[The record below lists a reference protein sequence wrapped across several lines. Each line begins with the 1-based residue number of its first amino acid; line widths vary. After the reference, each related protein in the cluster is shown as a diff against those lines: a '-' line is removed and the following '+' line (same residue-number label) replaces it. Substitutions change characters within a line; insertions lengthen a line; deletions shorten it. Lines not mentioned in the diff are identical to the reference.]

1 MNPEFLPF
9 DAQRAWLDAALA
21 DDVTARDALV
31 ACARWTDPEPFAL
44 AVTAVVDG
52 ARVGALA
59 DVLRE
64 SLSSVDDTTLHR
76 VLRKLDARERERASL
91 ALFAALLLQ
100 VAESLPVERI
110 EARCLVER
118 WLRRADFPWRA
129 DRSSLLSRT
138 GAELRALA
146 DADPDTRA
154 KIDAL
159 GAAVLD
165 VLARSPR
172 SLSQA
177 HAEELLAARVYT
189 AASHFLEELLQNAD
203 DAEATIFTVAIE
215 GAEVTVSHD
224 GNPFAPRDVVGVLS
238 VGQSTKGRGQ
248 IGTFGVGFKSV
259 YAVSAR
265 PRVYSGAFA
274 FEIVDVS
281 RPRPVHDR
289 PAGVDPSHTA
299 IVLPLSAP
307 EHPQRGTDAVLRH
320 ARALPAEVL
329 LTLRHVRALALKG
342 ARHVRAV
349 AGDDGVVRLIEG
361 GSARSFV
368 VCERGDARVIV
379 ALGDG
384 GELVPVEPGRPTL
397 YAFLPTLERTGLRV
411 RAQAPF
417 VVPVDRERVDLAH
430 PANAALLRDVA
441 DAFAAA
447 LLRLRGR
454 AGWSEIVPLPE
465 EMANPSLRAMA
476 ARVGE
481 ELQREPVLRAA
492 DGGWVAPDRACVLAD
507 AALVEPL
514 THFSLTPEGHRA
526 LPEVAGRDR
535 AALRWFGVRTI
546 DAGGLCAWLVR
557 ASEALPLDARSRA
570 AVLAVLTS
578 VARERTS
585 AERLRGAPVALDD
598 AGAFARPDALSR
610 GERPLRAIYRGLR
623 RMLDESLDP
632 DAVGAPSLAWLWDA
646 LGVQRLTAERLRA
659 DLASDTPREALLR
672 EGGAS
677 RVLECAETWDA
688 RALAALGR
696 LRVIPCEDGAH
707 RALVGEGRAWL
718 RPPGAL
724 GDFIAEE
731 VSAWVPFV
739 RGDVADA
746 FSATLARM
754 GAAAASLDTL
764 RLVTTAMTPAALRRL
779 YGVLHAMR
787 DELSPA
793 AWAKVARSPW
803 FLDRHE
809 TPRALVGDDV
819 ALWSASDA
827 IEALAPEA
835 PWLHADVLA
844 SGVLAAMPAQVVPRV
859 GAREVVRALTGDE
872 GAFGRVARAESFI
885 SAAMTW
891 LGAHPEALD
900 ASDRTALAD
909 ACVWADTEGVLRA
922 LPAMRWPPEVH
933 ALARLYAAWRV
944 APMPN
949 EASRSVAEALGL
961 RPVCARC
968 DAETLLDDLEASD
981 PATWPP
987 RALVAEAVRAL
998 ARGADESWRERAGR
1012 LAVFRAEDGSLTEA
1026 SALYRERE
1034 AHVRSLVRSL
1044 GGALLAEDE
1053 ETLWGSALA
1062 VLGPFAATSVLVRE
1076 RVKRDVRRGPA
1087 RSEQPGW
1094 VREPDALRAVGD
1106 VLRRESTRWWEGLAV
1121 ALNVRGELRE
1131 PPLYA
1136 ATPEERALCEGTAIE
1151 STLADPE
1158 FAARAEEGMVRPLPL
1173 RRIAATLEEDART
1186 GRLAHE
1192 HPRWRD
1198 DARRAGMY
1206 AWLLSHAREI
1216 AADPEARAA
1225 LGRARLIP
1233 SRGGVLRAPTE
1244 ILLDEDLPDLGVDWH
1259 VAEEVPRGLRAWL
1272 RETYA
1277 LESSR
1282 LTALVGHLLEGFSRA
1297 SEAGDDVRMELLLGH
1312 LARAVRTPEAL
1323 ASLPKTLKVH
1333 RTVTVAASDGTRRA
1347 PRELVS
1353 VPKEQRAWVARM
1365 ADVATL
1371 SERYDEDEALRAF
1384 LRLLGVQEA
1393 VPGER
1398 LRALLDGRGL
1408 REGHEARLALARY
1421 VAVNAL
1427 AKPSLRGELDLDRC
1441 AWVPDDAHGW
1451 KRPGEL
1457 LWPSTEL
1464 DALVGT
1470 APGRRVHEAFVLAVP
1485 ESLARWLPFVHV
1497 SGLALADVL
1506 AGAGD
1511 GPLSVVALRWI
1522 ERALNEGRLTPADLR
1537 KGLAARRVIPDD
1549 GGEACAASELFREGD
1564 GHGRFGETAA
1574 LFPRLA
1580 DALRVPEIPARPH
1593 PLDPLSRP
1601 GEGEPIPVIPSS
1613 NSPSP
1618 DRERGRGGEVST
1630 GVLER
1635 LRGWFRKE
1643 ESPAVTHRPEPAPK
1657 PRRGHAWY
1665 APTDALD
1672 AQTEEARAWL
1682 DDRAKE
1688 SDFGFVYVP
1697 RALPAPYLYAPKTL
1711 ARRFDRATQRWT
1723 AEGPCDPAWRA
1734 PGVATGARVAFRG
1747 VVPAGAGLV
1756 LPLPLYGALSGGAGD
1771 GELETSASG
1780 ELRYRAERDGV
1791 LEFSV
1796 TLGGAPAFEP
1806 RDESF
1811 DAPAELTART
1821 CPDDELPREV
1831 LAFLDA
1837 VLSSPEPAYVRALDV
1852 RDFVRANYRYDP
1864 RYLEDPAVAAFL
1876 AEVRV
1881 GRAHGALAALHAGR
1895 SGRHLGAG
1903 VCFELNA
1910 LVCELLRRAGVPAAV
1925 CTGWVLDDG
1934 TATEP
1939 DHLWA
1944 MALLPT
1950 ARGPRWMPLDAS
1962 STREG
1967 RPLRAPRRAA
1977 PKGVRAPPTPPAP
1990 PGGMPANPAWS
2001 VARNASRRAGASPD
2015 LTRSAAPQGELLRV
2029 VRYVESV
2036 TGSAPSRDE
2045 SLRRA
2050 CRELL
2055 SDTERAKEFLALLR
2069 RES

>member
-1 MNPEFLPF
+1 MDPEFLPF

-21 DDVTARDALV
+21 NDVTTREALTT
-31 ACARWTDPEPFAL
+31 CARWADPEPFAL
-44 AVTAVVDG
+44 AVAAVVG
-52 ARVGALA
+52 AARVEALA
-59 DVLRE
+59 NVLRE
-64 SLSSVDDTTLHR
+64 SLTSAADTALHR
-76 VLRKLDARERERASL
+76 VLRKLDARERDR
-91 ALFAALLLQ
+91 ALLAPFAEALVR
-100 VAESLPVERI
+100 VAEALPVERI
-110 EARCLVER
+110 EARCLAER

-129 DRSSLLSRT
+129 ERPSLLSRT
-138 GAELRALA
+138 GAELRALCEG
-146 DADPDTRA
+146 DAKARA
-154 KIDAL
+154 EVAAL
-159 GAAVLD
+159 GARVLD
-165 VLARSPR
+165 VLAHSPR

-203 DAEATIFTVAIE
+203 DAAATEFTVSVE

-265 PRVYSGAFA
+265 PRVYSGPFA

-281 RPRPVHDR
+281 RPRPLHDR
-289 PAGVDPSHTA
+289 PADVDPSHTA

-307 EHPQRGTDAVLRH
+307 EHPQRGADAVSHH

-349 AGDDGVVRLIEG
+349 AGDDGIVRLIEG
-361 GSARSFV
+361 ESARSFV
-368 VCERGDARVIV
+368 VCARGDARVIV

-384 GELVPVEPGRPTL
+384 GKLVPVEPGRPTL
-397 YAFLPTLERTGLRV
+397 YAFLPTLERSGLRV

-430 PANAALLRDVA
+430 PTNAALLRDAA
-441 DAFAAA
+441 DAFADA
-447 LLRLRGR
+447 LVRLRGR

-465 EMANPSLRAMA
+465 EMAHLSLRAMSV
-476 ARVGE
+476 RVGE
-481 ELQREPVLRAA
+481 VLRREPVLRAA
-492 DGGWVAPDRACVLAD
+492 DEAWIAPDQACVLVD
-507 AALVEPL
+507 ASLVEPL
-514 THFSLTPEGHRA
+514 ARFSLTPEGHRA
-526 LPEVAGRDR
+526 LPDVAGRDR
-535 AALRWFGVRTI
+535 AALRWLGVRTI

-557 ASEALPLDARSRA
+557 ASETLTLDAQSRA
-570 AVLAVLTS
+570 AVRAVLIS

-598 AGAFARPDALSR
+598 AGELARPEVLSR
-610 GERPLRAIYRGLR
+610 GERSLRAIYRGLR
-623 RMLDESLDP
+623 RMLEESLDP
-632 DAVGAPSLAWLWDA
+632 DAGGVPPLAVLWDA
-646 LGVQRLTAERLRA
+646 LGVQRITAECLRA
-659 DLASDTPREALLR
+659 DLASDASRAALLR
-672 EGGAS
+672 DGGAS
-677 RVLECAETWDA
+677 RVLTCAETWDA

-696 LRVIPCEDGAH
+696 LRVVPCGDGAH
-707 RALVGEGRAWL
+707 RALVGEDRAWL

-731 VSAWVPFV
+731 VPAWVPFV

-746 FSATLARM
+746 FAATLARM
-754 GAAAASLDTL
+754 GAVAASLDAL
-764 RLVTTAMTPAALRRL
+764 RAVGPVMTPTALRRL
-779 YGVLHAMR
+779 YGVLHATR

-793 AWAKVARSPW
+793 QWAKVARSPW

-809 TPRALVGDDV
+809 TPRALVGDEA
-819 ALWSASDA
+819 ALWAESAA
-827 IEALAPEA
+827 IEALVPEA
-835 PWLHADVLA
+835 PWLHPDVLA
-844 SGVLAAMPAQVVPRV
+844 SGVLAAMPAQVAPRV
-859 GAREVVRALTGDE
+859 GAREVVRALTSDE
-872 GAFGRVARAESFI
+872 GAFGRAARGAGF
-885 SAAMTW
+885 AAAAVVW

-900 ASDRTALAD
+900 ANDRAALAE
-909 ACVWADTEGVLRA
+909 ARVWADTEGVLRA
-922 LPAMRWPPEVH
+922 LAAMRWPPEVH
-933 ALARLYAAWRV
+933 ALAKLYAAWRV
-944 APMPN
+944 APMPD
-949 EASRSVAEALGL
+949 EVSRVAAASLGL
-961 RPVCARC
+961 REVCARS

-987 RALVAEAVRAL
+987 RELVAEAVRSL
-998 ARGADESWRERAGR
+998 ARGAEEAWRARAGR
-1012 LAVFRAEDGSLTEA
+1012 LAMFRAEDGSLTEA

-1034 AHVRSLVRSL
+1034 PRVRSLVRSL

-1053 ETLWGSALA
+1053 ETLWGSALDA
-1062 VLGPFAATSVLVRE
+1062 LGPFATTSALVRE
-1076 RVKRDVRRGPA
+1076 RVKRDVRRGLSL
-1087 RSEQPGW
+1087 SEQPAW
-1094 VREPDALRAVGD
+1094 VREPDALRAVGG
-1106 VLRRESTRWWEGLAV
+1106 VLRRESARWWEGLAV
-1121 ALNVRGELRE
+1121 ALNVRGELCE

-1151 STLADPE
+1151 STLADAD
-1158 FAARAEEGMVRPLPL
+1158 FAARADEGMVRPLPL
-1173 RRIAATLEEDART
+1173 RRITATFEEDARG

-1198 DARRAGMY
+1198 DSRRAGMY
-1206 AWLLSHAREI
+1206 AWLLSHARAI

-1225 LGRARLIP
+1225 LGRARLVP

-1244 ILLDEDLPDLGVDWH
+1244 LLLDDDLPDLGVDWH
-1259 VAEEVPRGLRAWL
+1259 VAGEVPRALREWL
-1272 RETYA
+1272 RGTYA
-1277 LESSR
+1277 FESSR
-1282 LTALVGHLLEGFSRA
+1282 LTTLVGHLLEGFARA
-1297 SEAGDDVRMELLLGH
+1297 SEAGDDARMELMLGH

-1333 RTVTVAASDGTRRA
+1333 RAVTAAASDGTRRA

-1353 VPKEQRAWVARM
+1353 VPKPQRAWVSRM

-1371 SERYDEDEALRAF
+1371 SERYDDDDTLREFLRA
-1384 LRLLGVQEA
+1384 LGVQDV
-1393 VPGER
+1393 VPTER

-1408 REGHEARLALARY
+1408 REGYEAGLALARY

-1427 AKPSLRGELDLDRC
+1427 AKPSLRSELDLDRR

-1451 KRPGEL
+1451 RRPGEL
-1457 LWPSTEL
+1457 FWPSNEL
-1464 DALVGT
+1464 DALLGT
-1470 APGRRVHEAFVLAVP
+1470 TPGRRVHEAFVLAVP
-1485 ESLARWLPFVHV
+1485 EPLARWLPFVHV
-1497 SGLALADVL
+1497 SGLSLADVL
-1506 AGAGD
+1506 AGEGD
-1511 GPLSVVALRWI
+1511 SPLSVVALRWI
-1522 ERALNEGRLTPADLR
+1522 ERALNEGRLTPAELR
-1537 KGLAARRVIPDD
+1537 KGLAARRVMPDD
-1549 GGEACAASELFREGD
+1549 GGEACGVSELFREGD
-1564 GHGRFGETAA
+1564 GRGRFGETAA

-1593 PLDPLSRP
+1593 PPRPLSRA
-1601 GEGEPIPVIPSS
+1601 GEGEPIAEIASS
-1613 NSPSP
+1613 DSPSP
-1618 DRERGRGGEVST
+1618 GRERGREGEVATS
-1630 GVLER
+1630 VLER

-1643 ESPAVTHRPEPAPK
+1643 DPPVSKRAPQPAPK
-1657 PRRGHAWY
+1657 PRRGHGWY

-1747 VVPAGAGLV
+1747 VVPSGAGLV
-1756 LPLPLYGALSGGAGD
+1756 LPQPLYGAFSGGAGD

-1780 ELRYRAERDGV
+1780 ELRYRVERDGE

-1806 RDESF
+1806 RDEPLE
-1811 DAPAELTART
+1811 APAELTART
-1821 CPDDELPREV
+1821 CPDDELPRE
-1831 LAFLDA
+1831 ALDFVDA
-1837 VLSSPEPAYVRALDV
+1837 ALSSPEPAYATALDV

-1864 RYLEDPAVAAFL
+1864 RYLEDPSVAAFL

-1895 SGRHLGAG
+1895 SGRYLGAG

-1910 LVCELLRRAGVPAAV
+1910 LVCELLRRVNVPAAV

-1950 ARGPRWMPLDAS
+1950 SRGPRWMPLDAS

-1967 RPLRAPRRAA
+1967 RPLRVPRRAA

-1990 PGGMPANPAWS
+1990 PGGLPANPSWAGDR
-2001 VARNASRRAGASPD
+2001 AASRRRGGAP
-2015 LTRSAAPQGELLRV
+2015 LPARTAPQGELLRV
-2029 VRYVESV
+2029 ARYVESV
-2036 TGSAPSRDE
+2036 TGTAPSRDE

-2055 SDTERAKEFLALLR
+2055 ADTERAREFLALLR
-2069 RES
+2069 REP